1 MGARELVAELS
12 RAGVALQ
19 VDGDCLV
26 IRPASKLTDN
36 MRAAVRAAR
45 PELLALLSEPA
56 HPRPHKLTN
65 ELATRCH
72 AEPWDDEACGRFV
85 ARVGRLL
92 RLGFDA
98 TDADDLSERLH
109 LRDIDGDDRACC
121 IECTHYRPGRCGNH
135 RAAGLHTSEV
145 GRDLASLL
153 QRCPGSNVDRQHL
166 IEQED
171 CR

>member
-12 RAGVALQ
+12 RAGVALV

-36 MRAAVRAAR
+36 LRAAVRAAK
-45 PELLALLSEPA
+45 PELLALLAAPPR
-56 HPRPHKLTN
+56 PRPHKLTN
-65 ELATRCH
+65 EQADRCH
-72 AEPWDDEACGRFV
+72 VHAWDDEACGRFA

-109 LRDIDGDDRACC
+109 LRDIDGDDRVCC
-121 IECTHYRPGRCGNH
+121 PECTHYRPGRCGNH
-135 RAAGLHTSEV
+135 QRAGLHSPEL
-145 GRDLASLL
+145 GRDAATML
-153 QRCPGSNVDRQHL
+153 QRCSGFQSSK
-166 IEQED
+166 
-171 CR
+171 

>member
-36 MRAAVRAAR
+36 MRAAVRAAK
-45 PELLALLSEPA
+45 PELLVLLSVPEHA
-56 HPRPHKLTN
+56 RPHKLTN
-65 ELATRCH
+65 EQATRCH
-72 AEPWDDEACGRFV
+72 AQPWGDEACGRFV

-109 LRDIDGDDRACC
+109 LRDIDGDDQACC
-121 IECTHYRPGRCGNH
+121 IECTHYRPGRCGDH
-135 RAAGLHTSEV
+135 QRAGLYGPEL
-145 GRDLASLL
+145 GRDVATML
-153 QRCPGSNVDRQHL
+153 QRCPGFSALDL
-166 IEQED
+166 PT
-171 CR
+171 